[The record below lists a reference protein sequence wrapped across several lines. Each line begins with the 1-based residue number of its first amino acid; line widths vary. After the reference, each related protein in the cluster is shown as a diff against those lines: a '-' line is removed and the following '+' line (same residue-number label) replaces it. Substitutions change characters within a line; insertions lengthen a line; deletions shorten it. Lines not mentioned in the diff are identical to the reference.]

1 MRNLTMQL
9 PFLAALAATA
19 LLTQD
24 LDAQRRGR
32 FNRGGQGPEQAPQA
46 AEAKTDEPKSD
57 KPKAHLAIVGGDVY
71 LGTGQRITG
80 ATVLVGDDKILAVGH
95 NLELPEGTT
104 VIDAKGKT
112 VSPGFVCV
120 YGAGMG
126 AGRGAPYVDSCNPF
140 DPEIKQG
147 LAAGVTSYLAGAPR
161 GGSVPSGDSA
171 VVKLAYGKVED
182 MVLQEGS
189 VLGMSAQLSPQDREK
204 FRELVKQAKEHQRA
218 LADFLAKK
226 SDDPQAKAPKAP
238 AGTEKILEVLNGKAR
253 LWLSLASGSFNPF
266 GGGRIGAAS
275 DVDAIRA
282 GISIAEE
289 LGVGCV
295 FVKPTSAWLLTE
307 EIAASDSM
315 VVLSPRDRLPAD
327 PADPDRT
334 GSNLASAALLHKA
347 GVPVAVTCPV
357 SMFGGAGVGTNGLMG
372 NDLNTPTV
380 DVAFAVRGGMPNS
393 DALRTLTL
401 DAAKILGVDHRIGSI
416 EKGKD
421 ADILILDGDPLHY
434 RSFVETAIVSGR
446 VVYEIGKEPIY
457 SRVHRQG
464 NK

>member
-1 MRNLTMQL
+1 MQF

-32 FNRGGQGPEQAPQA
+32 FTRGGQGGEQAPPS
-46 AEAKTDEPKSD
+46 AETKTEETKSD

-126 AGRGAPYVDSCNPF
+126 AGRSAPYVDSCNPF

-147 LAAGVTSYLAGAPR
+147 LGAGITSFLVNAPR
-161 GGSVPSGDSA
+161 GGSVPSGEGA

-182 MVLQEGS
+182 MVLQEGT
-189 VLGMSAQLSPQDREK
+189 VLGMSGQLSPQDREK
-204 FRELVKQAKEHQRA
+204 FRDLVKQAKEHQRA
-218 LADFLAKK
+218 LAEFLAKK
-226 SDDPQAKAPKAP
+226 ADDPQAKAPKAP
-238 AGTEKILEVLNGKAR
+238 AGTEKILDVLNGKSK
-253 LWLSLASGSFNPF
+253 LWLSLASGGFNPF
-266 GGGRIGAAS
+266 GGGRTGSAS
-275 DVDAIRA
+275 DVDAIRSA
-282 GISIAEE
+282 LSIAEE

-295 FVKPTSAWLLTE
+295 LVKPTSAWLLPD
-307 EIAASDSM
+307 EIAATDSM
-315 VVLSPRDRLPAD
+315 VIISPRDRLPAE
-327 PADPDRT
+327 PTDPDRT

-357 SMFGGAGVGTNGLMG
+357 GMFGGAGVGTNGILG
-372 NDLNTPTV
+372 QDLNTPNV
-380 DVAFAVRGGMPNS
+380 DAAFAVRGGMPNS

-401 DAAKILGVDHRIGSI
+401 DAAKILGVDHRVGSL

-421 ADILILDGDPLHY
+421 ADILILDADPLHY

>member
-1 MRNLTMQL
+1 MRL
-9 PFLAALAATA
+9 PILAVLATSA
-19 LLTQD
+19 LLTCD

-32 FNRGGQGPEQAPQA
+32 FTRGGQGQEQAA
-46 AEAKTDEPKSD
+46 APAEQKAEEQTSD
-57 KPKAHLAIVGGDVY
+57 KPKAHLAITGGDVY

-112 VSPGFVCV
+112 VCPGFVCV

-126 AGRGAPYVDSCNPF
+126 SGRGTPWIDSCNPF

-147 LAAGVTSYLAGAPR
+147 LGAGITSFLAGAPR
-161 GGSVPSGDSA
+161 GGSTPAGDSA

-182 MVLQEGS
+182 MVLQEGT

-204 FRELVKQAKEHQRA
+204 FRDLVKQAKDHQRA
-218 LADFLAKK
+218 QAEFLAKK
-226 SDDPQAKAPKAP
+226 ADDPQAKAPKAP
-238 AGTEKILEVLNGKAR
+238 AGTEKILDVLSGKSR
-253 LWLSLASGSFNPF
+253 LWLSLGGGGFNPF
-266 GGGRIGAAS
+266 GGGRVGSATDIDS
-275 DVDAIRA
+275 IRA
-282 GISIAEE
+282 ALSIADE

-295 FVKPTSAWLLTE
+295 LVKPTSAWLLPD
-307 EIAASDSM
+307 EIAATDSM
-315 VVLSPRDRLPAD
+315 VVISPRDRVP
-327 PADPDRT
+327 PEPTNPDRT
-334 GSNLASAALLHKA
+334 GSNLASAALLHEA

-357 SMFGGAGVGTNGLMG
+357 GMFGGAGVGTNGILG
-372 NDLNTPTV
+372 QDLNTPTV
-380 DVAFAVRGGMPNS
+380 DAAFAVRGGMPSS
-393 DALRTLTL
+393 DAIRTLTL
-401 DAAKILGVDHRIGSI
+401 DAAKILGVDHRVGSI

-421 ADILILDGDPLHY
+421 ADILILDGDPMHY